1 MKNIYFLH
9 IPKTAGTFI
18 DSAIIKGLDKK
29 NIPHYANKSSEFP
42 HKINFEEVRYI
53 SGHFGTYPIKNSS
66 YLDFFT
72 ILRNPLDLSISYFNF
87 VYNIKYDHI
96 YSNIKGYKNRL
107 IKYLLNDENTKI
119 YNNIQSRFLSNS
131 ADSSIFYPNNKTRE
145 ELETS
150 SSANNFMWFVNDEN
164 TSFDNAVK
172 VIDACSIV
180 GSVEN
185 LESFCEKLNKYFLL
199 NLDINIEFDINKK
212 VNESFA
218 IDNGIRYTTED
229 AINLLSTEV
238 IEEFILN
245 NKLDYLIYSYALRH
259 DLI

>member
-18 DSAIIKGLDKK
+18 DSAIIKGLDKE

-145 ELETS
+145 ELETNS
-150 SSANNFMWFVNDEN
+150 DSNNPMWFVDNKN

-172 VIDACSIV
+172 TIDACSLV

-185 LESFCEKLNKYFLL
+185 LESFCEKLSKYFLF
-199 NLDINIEFDINKK
+199 NLGVNIEFETNKK

-229 AINLLSTEV
+229 AINLLSKEV

-245 NKLDYLIYSYALRH
+245 NKLDYLVYSYALRH